1 MSGSGNYGQFKM
13 SYIYWSSESFKGMF
27 FDQNTYGC
35 YVRFD
40 GNGRAAF
47 GDGVAESNWCYVRL
61 QTTF

>member
-1 MSGSGNYGQFKM
+1 M
-13 SYIYWSSESFKGMF
+13 YWSSESFKGMF